1 MHFRMIRNTVVW
13 IYVEEKEFDSGDHF
27 VNEDADAELQ
37 YYNFS

>member
-1 MHFRMIRNTVVW
+1 MRFRIIRNTVVC
-13 IYVEEKEFDSGDHF
+13 IYVEEKEFDSGDYF